1 MKNLKK
7 FLVLLLAAVMVFS
20 LVACQPNDGNEGGKG
35 GSNGP
40 DERGENAIERGVG
53 LTAEQLENYCVEFT
67 VTRPQSVLNKDNK
80 YVEEIKPFSARE
92 VSFEGYRHSTT
103 MLLENP
109 FYTVRDNSCF
119 TYTDQDDYRG
129 WFAAHKQ
136 YLGDERSEEN
146 ITVIGEEK
154 VAGFDT
160 KHYEFKMGIY
170 DIHFWVCEE
179 YDLTIKYEYK
189 EKDFSK
195 TPVEFVLK
203 KSLEVTK
210 LEFGTMTHEDFYACP
225 TPTPQPLP
233 EEG

>member
-20 LVACQPNDGNEGGKG
+20 LVACQPNEGNEGEKG

-40 DERGENAIERGVG
+40 GERGENSIDRGVG
-53 LTAEQLENYCVEFT
+53 LTEEQLENYSVQFT
-67 VTRPQSVLNKDNK
+67 VTRPQSVQNNDGK
-80 YVEEIKPFSARE
+80 YVEEIKPFYAHE
-92 VSFEGYRHSTT
+92 VSFEGYRLSTNAT
-103 MLLENP
+103 SQAP
-109 FYTVRDNSCF
+109 VYTARDNSCF
-119 TYTDQDDYRG
+119 TYTDQDDFRG

-170 DIHFWVCEE
+170 DINFWVCEE

-189 EKDFSK
+189 EKDFNK

-210 LEFGTMTHEDFYACP
+210 LEFGKSEAKRS
-225 TPTPQPLP
+225 
-233 EEG
+233 